1 MQEEEGSR
9 GCCPGAKQEQR
20 EAEDGATG
28 ALSTFHIWR
37 NSGNNLP
44 RTGGSLTDG
53 GISEQSRRGCSQHR
67 EHPGAGNHL
76 DVPQSVS
83 GEQRGTK
90 TSQPPP
96 AKPSRALHP
105 TLAPLGA
112 ADENK
117 TEQDQN
123 QSSGGAEPCPA
134 PGIRGGTAAGTQ
146 TPPEVCILT
155 TEKKV
160 PRNGPRCEMLHLS
173 RGYLPPAQLRASLSV
188 DSSPLADVCQGY
200 FINSSLFI
208 AQLLQL

>member
-1 MQEEEGSR
+1 MTAPFPFHPSSSRLGNAAGAAPRGAGRFLGWQEEEGSR

-76 DVPQSVS
+76 GVPQSVS

-96 AKPSRALHP
+96 AQPSRALHP

-123 QSSGGAEPCPA
+123 QSSAGAEPCPA
-134 PGIRGGTAAGTQ
+134 PGIRAGTAAGTQ

-155 TEKKV
+155 TGKKS
-160 PRNGPRCEMLHLS
+160 PEMGL
-173 RGYLPPAQLRASLSV
+173 GV
-188 DSSPLADVCQGY
+188 KCC
-200 FINSSLFI
+200 I
-208 AQLLQL
+208 